1 MDSTG
6 SVNVSQENSLK
17 TSALS
22 ELEPQAMSEVSTVT
36 SESKRERIFGEIIAD
51 LCVW

>member
-22 ELEPQAMSEVSTVT
+22 ELKLKAMSEVSTVT